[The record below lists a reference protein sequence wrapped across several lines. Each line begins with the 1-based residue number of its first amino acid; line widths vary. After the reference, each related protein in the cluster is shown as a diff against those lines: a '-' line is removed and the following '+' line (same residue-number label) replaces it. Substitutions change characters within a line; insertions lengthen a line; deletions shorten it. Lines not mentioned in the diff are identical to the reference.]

1 MSETIQIS
9 PVDLL
14 IDEQNPRISQPNAG
28 QHKALQSLAALL
40 QKKLQKLAD
49 HIVDN
54 GINPADLPIVM
65 PVKDDLKRYVVLEGN
80 RRLAALRSLENPE
93 SVSGSVSPGVLT
105 ALRKLSRTYQSNPI
119 EHISCVV
126 MKDREEARPW
136 IELRHTGENE
146 GAGVVPWGHEE
157 SGRFRSRS
165 GVFPIQ
171 TQALNFLEARGD
183 LTLDARQRI
192 PVTSLKRLI
201 DTPEVRAKMGL
212 EVEGGKLSMLA
223 SEKHVA
229 KALMYVVNRLST
241 GKTKVTDI
249 YTKDQRVD
257 FANKLPADVVVTHTL
272 KSGNG
277 VPISG
282 GAGGKT
288 AKSKSSGAPKLG
300 KKRDRLI
307 PRDCTLN
314 VTDVRVRQIEG
325 ELRRLSL
332 SDYTNAVSIMF
343 RVFIELSADC
353 HIATAGLSTKDEKL
367 STKLLAVTKDL
378 ISKNKLTAAQSA
390 PVRQQ
395 CHKDSFLAPSTAL
408 MNEYVH
414 NRFIIPAAGDLRTY
428 WDNLQPF
435 ITAVWAP

>member
-28 QHKALQSLAALL
+28 QHKALQSLAGIL

-49 HIVDN
+49 HIVNN

-80 RRLAALRSLENPE
+80 RRLAALRALENPE
-93 SVSGSVSPGVLT
+93 SVSGSVPAGVLN
-105 ALRKLSRTYQSNPI
+105 AIRKLSRTYQNNPI

-157 SGRFRSRS
+157 SGRFRARS

-171 TQALNFLEARGD
+171 TQALNFLESRGD
-183 LTLDARQRI
+183 LTLEARQKI

-223 SEKHVA
+223 GEKHVA

-249 YTKDQRVD
+249 YTRDQRVD
-257 FANKLPADVVVTHTL
+257 FANKLPADVVVTPTL

-277 VPISG
+277 VPVSG

-288 AKSKSSGAPKLG
+288 TKSKSSGAPKLG

-332 SDYTNAVSIMF
+332 GDYTNAVSIMF

-353 HIATAGLSTKDEKL
+353 HIAMASLSTKDEKL
-367 STKLLAVTKDL
+367 STKLLAVATDL
-378 ISKNKLTAAQSA
+378 IAKNKLTVAQAA